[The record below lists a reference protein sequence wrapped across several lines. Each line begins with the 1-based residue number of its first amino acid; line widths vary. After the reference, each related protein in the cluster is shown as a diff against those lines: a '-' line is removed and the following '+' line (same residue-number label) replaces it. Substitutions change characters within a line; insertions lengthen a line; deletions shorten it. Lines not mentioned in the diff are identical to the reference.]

1 MMDTTAE
8 TTSYMI
14 GGFVVFTVVMIGYLW
29 SLYSRWNALKTEER
43 LLNELDQQK

>member
-1 MMDTTAE
+1 MESTAE

-14 GGFVVFTVVMIGYLW
+14 SGFVVFTLVMATYLW
-29 SLYSRWNALKTEER
+29 SLISRWKALETEEK